1 MTARKRNHQ
10 MINPKLPD
18 IIQAAQ
24 LHYDNS
30 LSDIENASTRIE
42 HLRLSAL
49 AEEAKTVLDMLTEY
63 ASAEARKIVG
73 SFGTTH

>member
-1 MTARKRNHQ
+1 MT
-10 MINPKLPD
+10 NPKLQE

-49 AEEAKTVLDMLTEY
+49 AEEAKTVLDMLNEY
-63 ASAEARKIVG
+63 AAGEVKVRKIVG
-73 SFGTTH
+73 TFGTTH

>member
-1 MTARKRNHQ
+1 MT
-10 MINPKLPD
+10 NPKLQD

-49 AEEAKTVLDMLTEY
+49 AEEAKTVLDMLNDFASTEVK
-63 ASAEARKIVG
+63 KIVG

>member
-1 MTARKRNHQ
+1 MT
-10 MINPKLPD
+10 NPKLPE

-49 AEEAKTVLDMLTEY
+49 AEEAKTVLDMLNEY
-63 ASAEARKIVG
+63 AAGEVKKIVG
-73 SFGTTH
+73 TFGTTH